1 MRVNCLNLHAGYG
14 CLRLLLNY
22 ECVGDEFFIVLLA
35 GVFGGSGGVM
45 VIVTVVDSSILD
57 VVVWQLL

>member
-22 ECVGDEFFIVLLA
+22 ECVGDEFFIGLLA

-45 VIVTVVDSSILD
+45 VM
-57 VVVWQLL
+57 